1 MAVRSWSV
9 QLVKDKY
16 NMCVCTSVKVFE
28 INLYGTR
35 NNKNNKTS
43 RKKTEWKLTKR
54 NGTENKKSH
63 KIKPVKK
70 YEKGE

>member
-1 MAVRSWSV
+1 MKINMAVRSWSV

-43 RKKTEWKLTKR
+43 RKKNRMEINETKWHR
-54 NGTENKKSH
+54 KQEKS
-63 KIKPVKK
+63 
-70 YEKGE
+70 

>member
-1 MAVRSWSV
+1 M
-9 QLVKDKY
+9 
-16 NMCVCTSVKVFE
+16 KVFE